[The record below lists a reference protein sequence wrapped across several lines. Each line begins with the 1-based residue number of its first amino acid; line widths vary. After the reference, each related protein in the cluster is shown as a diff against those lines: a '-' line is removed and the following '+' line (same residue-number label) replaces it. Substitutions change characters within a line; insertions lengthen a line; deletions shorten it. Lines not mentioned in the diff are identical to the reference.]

1 MQKKEE
7 EKKDILHEAD
17 GANCP
22 SHTEVLI
29 LWMISLLT
37 IKSTTCAV
45 SKTKLQFH

>member
-17 GANCP
+17 EANCP
-22 SHTEVLI
+22 V

-37 IKSTTCAV
+37 IKSKTCAV